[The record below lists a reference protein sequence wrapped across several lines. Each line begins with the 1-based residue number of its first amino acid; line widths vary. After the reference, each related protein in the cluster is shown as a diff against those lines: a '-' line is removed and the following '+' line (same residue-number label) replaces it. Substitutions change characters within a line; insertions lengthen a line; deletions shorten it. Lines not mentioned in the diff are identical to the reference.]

1 MYNGSHKN
9 RAKTQFTDTIIIYY
23 RTYLKELTTNRP
35 GDDELLR
42 TKLRCL
48 AHATEAVVC
57 WDRLAAASHT
67 LND

>member
-9 RAKTQFTDTIIIYY
+9 RAKTQFTDTIIIYN

-42 TKLRCL
+42 TK
-48 AHATEAVVC
+48 
-57 WDRLAAASHT
+57 
-67 LND
+67 